1 MSKKSQEIAEH
12 YAGLPT
18 YELLERYLSGNI
30 TDEAR
35 KVALAEFQKR
45 GVDPTDPNVLAKAEA
60 EAEMAAYER
69 KRNASPEEISQ
80 QETGKLVVTILMV
93 AVIPVVGWLLGYFSE
108 LNLQQQFVKAVN
120 RQFGAAGLE
129 QLNSL
134 RVFCDATGS
143 AQESICTR
151 LEHISW
157 LQSASVAALVAGIL
171 LLLAII
177 LAAKKA
183 ATDRQLL
190 LRVFSPLRVGMLFT
204 LFVLILV
211 QGAIASYGAYVFE
224 ATTIHR
230 VHWYIIGAIAVGAFI
245 GAFTMLEAGLS
256 IAKNLS
262 TSIIGKAVSREQQ
275 PTLWNHVEEIA
286 RMLGATPPNNI
297 VLGLEPNFY
306 VTASEVKTY
315 PGPVEQ
321 TGTTLYLSL
330 PLMRILS
337 VPELSAV
344 IGHEL
349 GHFRGLDTDFSLRF
363 YPIYAGTAQ
372 ALQALN
378 SDGDG
383 KPKEFGL
390 KSIGLIPAT
399 ALLSFFMGQFAK
411 AERAIG
417 RERELEADKAGASV
431 ASPGALAT
439 SLIKVAA
446 YAPAWSVVRSAMIEA
461 LQEQKAYQNTSSMF
475 HEIVVRNAKPEI
487 FDGIGSSV
495 AVHPTDTHPST
506 EIRLSA
512 LGHSMDDFLIDDLRP
527 ASVLMETSVSLV
539 RHLEEIEVDLTL
551 MEHQALVAM
560 GVGKTSEQEEA
571 QS

>member
-12 YAGLPT
+12 YAGLQT

-35 KVALAEFQKR
+35 KIALAEFQKR
-45 GVDPTDPNVLAKAEA
+45 GVDPTDPNVLAKAQA
-60 EAEMAAYER
+60 EAELAAYER
-69 KRNASPEEISQ
+69 KRNTSPEEVSQ
-80 QETGKLVVTILMV
+80 QETGKLVLTLLMV
-93 AVIPVVGWLLGYFSE
+93 AVIPIIGWLLGYFSE
-108 LNLQQQFVKAVN
+108 LNLQQQFVKVVN

-134 RVFCDATGS
+134 RAFCEASGS
-143 AQESICTR
+143 SQESICAR
-151 LEHISW
+151 LEHIGW
-157 LQSASVAALVAGIL
+157 LQNASIAALAAGIL
-171 LLLAII
+171 LLIAII
-177 LAAKKA
+177 LAARKA
-183 ATDRQLL
+183 AVDRQLL
-190 LRVFSPLRVGMLFT
+190 LRVFSPLRVGMLFA
-204 LFVLILV
+204 LFILILV
-211 QGAIASYGAYVFE
+211 QGAIASYGAYIFE
-224 ATTIHR
+224 ATAIHR
-230 VHWYIIGAIAVGAFI
+230 VHWYVIGAIAVGAFI

-256 IAKNLS
+256 ISKNLS
-262 TSIIGKAVSREQQ
+262 TSIIGKSVSRDQQ
-275 PTLWNHVEEIA
+275 QTLWNHVEEIA
-286 RMLGATPPNNI
+286 KKLGATPPNNI
-297 VLGLEPNFY
+297 VFGLEPNFY

-315 PGPVEQ
+315 PGPVSQ

-349 GHFRGLDTDFSLRF
+349 GHFRGQDTDFSLRF

-383 KPKEFGL
+383 KPQEFGL

-411 AERAIG
+411 AERTIG
-417 RERELEADKAGASV
+417 RDRELEADKAGASV
-431 ASPGALAT
+431 ASSSALAT

-446 YAPAWSVVRSAMIEA
+446 YAPAWGFIRSAMVEA

-475 HEIVVRNAKPEI
+475 HELVVKNSKPEI
-487 FDGIGSSV
+487 FDGIGASV

-512 LGHSMDDFLIDDLRP
+512 LGHSMEDFLIDDLRP
-527 ASVLMETSVSLV
+527 ASVLIETSVSLV
-539 RHLEEIEVDLTL
+539 HDLDQIEEELTL

-560 GVGKTSEQEEA
+560 GAGKTAKHEEV

>member
-1 MSKKSQEIAEH
+1 
-12 YAGLPT
+12 
-18 YELLERYLSGNI
+18 
-30 TDEAR
+30 
-35 KVALAEFQKR
+35 
-45 GVDPTDPNVLAKAEA
+45 
-60 EAEMAAYER
+60 
-69 KRNASPEEISQ
+69 
-80 QETGKLVVTILMV
+80 
-93 AVIPVVGWLLGYFSE
+93 
-108 LNLQQQFVKAVN
+108 
-120 RQFGAAGLE
+120 
-129 QLNSL
+129 
-134 RVFCDATGS
+134 
-143 AQESICTR
+143 
-151 LEHISW
+151 
-157 LQSASVAALVAGIL
+157 
-171 LLLAII
+171 
-177 LAAKKA
+177 
-183 ATDRQLL
+183 
-190 LRVFSPLRVGMLFT
+190 
-204 LFVLILV
+204 
-211 QGAIASYGAYVFE
+211 
-224 ATTIHR
+224 
-230 VHWYIIGAIAVGAFI
+230 
-245 GAFTMLEAGLS
+245 MLEAGLS
-256 IAKNLS
+256 ISKNLS
-262 TSIIGKAVSREQQ
+262 TSILGKSVSRDQQ

-286 RMLGATPPNNI
+286 RKLGATPPNNI

-315 PGPVEQ
+315 PGPVSQ

-349 GHFRGLDTDFSLRF
+349 GHFRGQDTDFSLRF

-383 KPKEFGL
+383 NPQEFGL

-411 AERAIG
+411 AERTIG
-417 RERELEADKAGASV
+417 RDRELEADKAGASV
-431 ASPGALAT
+431 ASSSALAT

-446 YAPAWSVVRSAMIEA
+446 YAPAWSFIRSAMVEA

-475 HEIVVRNAKPEI
+475 HELVVKNSKPEI

-512 LGHSMDDFLIDDLRP
+512 LGHSMEDFLIDDLRP
-527 ASVLMETSVSLV
+527 ASVLIETSVSLV
-539 RHLEEIEVDLTL
+539 HDLDQIEEELTL
-551 MEHQALVAM
+551 MEHQALAAM
-560 GVGKTSEQEEA
+560 GVGKSAKHEEV

>member
-12 YAGLPT
+12 YAGLQT

-35 KVALAEFQKR
+35 KIALAEFQKR
-45 GVDPTDPNVLAKAEA
+45 GVDPTDPNVLAKAQA
-60 EAEMAAYER
+60 EAELAAYER
-69 KRNASPEEISQ
+69 KRNTSPEEVSQ
-80 QETGKLVVTILMV
+80 QETGKLVLTVLMV
-93 AVIPVVGWLLGYFSE
+93 AVIPIIGWLLGYFSE
-108 LNLQQQFVKAVN
+108 LNLQQQFVKVVN

-134 RVFCDATGS
+134 RAYCEASGS
-143 AQESICTR
+143 SQESICAR

-157 LQSASVAALVAGIL
+157 LQNASIAALAAGIL
-171 LLLAII
+171 LLIAII
-177 LAAKKA
+177 LAARKA
-183 ATDRQLL
+183 AVDRQLL
-190 LRVFSPLRVGMLFT
+190 LRVFSPLRVGMLFA
-204 LFVLILV
+204 LFILILV
-211 QGAIASYGAYVFE
+211 QGAIASYGAYIFE
-224 ATTIHR
+224 ATAIHR
-230 VHWYIIGAIAVGAFI
+230 VHWYVIGAIAVGAFI

-256 IAKNLS
+256 ISKNLS
-262 TSIIGKAVSREQQ
+262 TSIIGKSVSRDQQ
-275 PTLWNHVEEIA
+275 QTLWNHVEEIA
-286 RMLGATPPNNI
+286 KKLGATPPNNI

-315 PGPVEQ
+315 PGPVSQ

-349 GHFRGLDTDFSLRF
+349 GHFRGQDTDFSLRF

-383 KPKEFGL
+383 KPQEFGL

-411 AERAIG
+411 AERTIG
-417 RERELEADKAGASV
+417 RDRELEADKAGASV
-431 ASPGALAT
+431 ASSSALAT

-446 YAPAWSVVRSAMIEA
+446 YAPAWSLIRSAMVEA

-475 HEIVVRNAKPEI
+475 HEIVVKNSKSEI
-487 FDGIGSSV
+487 FDGIGASV

-512 LGHSMDDFLIDDLRP
+512 LGHSMEDFLIDDLRP
-527 ASVLMETSVSLV
+527 ASVLIETSVSLV
-539 RHLEEIEVDLTL
+539 HDLDQIEEELTL

-560 GVGKTSEQEEA
+560 GVGKSAKHEEV

>member
-1 MSKKSQEIAEH
+1 MSRKSQEIAEH
-12 YAGLPT
+12 YAGLQT

-35 KVALAEFQKR
+35 KIALAEFQKR
-45 GVDPTDPNVLAKAEA
+45 GVDPTDPNVLAKAQA
-60 EAEMAAYER
+60 EAELAAYER
-69 KRNASPEEISQ
+69 KRNASPDEISQ

-93 AVIPVVGWLLGYFSE
+93 AVIPVIGWLLGYFSE
-108 LNLQQQFVKAVN
+108 LNLQQQFVKVVN

-134 RVFCDATGS
+134 RAFCEASGS
-143 AQESICTR
+143 SQESVCVK
-151 LEHISW
+151 LEHITW
-157 LQSASVAALVAGIL
+157 LQNASIAALAVGIL
-171 LLLAII
+171 LLIAII
-177 LAAKKA
+177 LAARKA
-183 ATDRQLL
+183 AADRQLL
-190 LRVFSPLRVGMLFT
+190 LTVFSPLRVGMLFT
-204 LFVLILV
+204 LCILILV
-211 QGAIASYGAYVFE
+211 QGAIASYGAYIFE
-224 ATTIHR
+224 ATAIHR
-230 VHWYIIGAIAVGAFI
+230 VHWYIIGAIAIGAFI

-256 IAKNLS
+256 ISKNLS
-262 TSIIGKAVSREQQ
+262 TSILGKSVSRDQQ

-286 RMLGATPPNNI
+286 RKLGATPPNNI

-315 PGPVEQ
+315 PGPVSQ

-349 GHFRGLDTDFSLRF
+349 GHFRGQDTDFSLRF

-383 KPKEFGL
+383 KPQEFGL

-411 AERAIG
+411 AERTIG
-417 RERELEADKAGASV
+417 RDRELEADKAGASV
-431 ASPGALAT
+431 ASSSALAT

-446 YAPAWSVVRSAMIEA
+446 YAPAWSFIRSAMVEA

-475 HEIVVRNAKPEI
+475 HELVVKNSKPEI

-512 LGHSMDDFLIDDLRP
+512 LGHSMEDFLIDDLRP
-527 ASVLMETSVSLV
+527 ASVLIETSVSLV
-539 RHLEEIEVDLTL
+539 HDLDQIEEELTL

-560 GVGKTSEQEEA
+560 GVGKSAKHEEV

>member
-12 YAGLPT
+12 YAGLQT

-35 KVALAEFQKR
+35 KIALAEFQKR
-45 GVDPTDPNVLAKAEA
+45 GVDPTDPNVLAKAQA
-60 EAEMAAYER
+60 EAELAAYER
-69 KRNASPEEISQ
+69 KRNTSPEEVSQ
-80 QETGKLVVTILMV
+80 QETGKLVLTLLMV
-93 AVIPVVGWLLGYFSE
+93 AVIPIIGWLLGYFSE
-108 LNLQQQFVKAVN
+108 LNLQQQFVKVVN

-134 RVFCDATGS
+134 RAFCEASGS
-143 AQESICTR
+143 SQESICAR
-151 LEHISW
+151 LEHIGW
-157 LQSASVAALVAGIL
+157 LQNASIAALAAGIL
-171 LLLAII
+171 LLIAII
-177 LAAKKA
+177 LAARKA
-183 ATDRQLL
+183 AVDRQLL
-190 LRVFSPLRVGMLFT
+190 LRVFSPLRVGMLFA
-204 LFVLILV
+204 LFILILV
-211 QGAIASYGAYVFE
+211 QGAIASYGAYIFE
-224 ATTIHR
+224 ATAIHR
-230 VHWYIIGAIAVGAFI
+230 VHWYVIGAIAVGASI

-256 IAKNLS
+256 ISKNLS
-262 TSIIGKAVSREQQ
+262 TSIIGKSVSRDQQ
-275 PTLWNHVEEIA
+275 QTLWNHVEEIA
-286 RMLGATPPNNI
+286 KKLGATPPNNI

-315 PGPVEQ
+315 PGPVSQ

-349 GHFRGLDTDFSLRF
+349 GHFRGQDTDFSIRF

-383 KPKEFGL
+383 KPQEFGL

-411 AERAIG
+411 AERTIG
-417 RERELEADKAGASV
+417 RDRELEADIAGASV
-431 ASPGALAT
+431 ASSSALAT

-446 YAPAWSVVRSAMIEA
+446 YAPAWGFIRSAMVEA

-475 HEIVVRNAKPEI
+475 HELVVKNSKPEI
-487 FDGIGSSV
+487 FDGIGASV

-512 LGHSMDDFLIDDLRP
+512 LGHSMEDFLIDDLRP
-527 ASVLMETSVSLV
+527 ASVLIETSVSLV
-539 RHLEEIEVDLTL
+539 HDLDQIEEELTL
-551 MEHQALVAM
+551 MEHQALAAM
-560 GVGKTSEQEEA
+560 GVGKTAKHEEA
-571 QS
+571 TK

>member
-1 MSKKSQEIAEH
+1 MSKKIQEIAEH
-12 YAGLPT
+12 YASLQT

-35 KVALAEFQKR
+35 RIALAEFQKR
-45 GVDPTDPNVLAKAEA
+45 GVDPTDPNVLAKAQA
-60 EAEMAAYER
+60 EAELAAYER
-69 KRNASPEEISQ
+69 KRNTSPEEISQ
-80 QETGKLVVTILMV
+80 QETGKLVLTLLMV
-93 AVIPVVGWLLGYFSE
+93 AVIPIIGWLLGYFSE
-108 LNLQQQFVKAVN
+108 LNLQQQFVKVVN

-134 RVFCDATGS
+134 RTFCEASGS
-143 AQESICTR
+143 SQESICAR
-151 LEHISW
+151 LEHIDW
-157 LQSASVAALVAGIL
+157 LQNASIAALAAGIL
-171 LLLAII
+171 LLIAII
-177 LAAKKA
+177 LAARKA
-183 ATDRQLL
+183 AVDRQLL
-190 LRVFSPLRVGMLFT
+190 LRVFSPLRVGMLFA
-204 LFVLILV
+204 LFILILV
-211 QGAIASYGAYVFE
+211 QGAIASYGAYIFE
-224 ATTIHR
+224 ATAIHR
-230 VHWYIIGAIAVGAFI
+230 VHWYVIGAIAVGAFI

-256 IAKNLS
+256 ISKNLS
-262 TSIIGKAVSREQQ
+262 TSIIGKSVSRDQQ
-275 PTLWNHVEEIA
+275 QTLWNHVEEIA
-286 RMLGATPPNNI
+286 KKLGATPPNNI
-297 VLGLEPNFY
+297 VLGFEPNFY

-315 PGPVEQ
+315 PGPVSQ

-349 GHFRGLDTDFSLRF
+349 GHFRGQDTDFSLRF

-383 KPKEFGL
+383 KPQEFGL

-411 AERAIG
+411 AERTIG
-417 RERELEADKAGASV
+417 RDRELEADKAGASV
-431 ASPGALAT
+431 ASSSALAT

-446 YAPAWSVVRSAMIEA
+446 YAPAWSLIRSAMVEA

-475 HEIVVRNAKPEI
+475 HEIVVKNSKPEI
-487 FDGIGSSV
+487 FDGIGASV

-527 ASVLMETSVSLV
+527 ASVLIETSVSLV
-539 RHLEEIEVDLTL
+539 HDLDQIEEELTL

-560 GVGKTSEQEEA
+560 GVGKTSKPEEA